1 MSLTRQ
7 GSLSRLLRV
16 VVTAGAVLGLGFVA
30 VSTQLAAGTAVM
42 KARTSDRDSLQGA
55 LSGLTEQYFNAT
67 FLAAQSAAGATAWTL
82 TAKDVPALQHIT
94 RTSRLAQYGAALVTL
109 GGRTLA
115 ASTSALPPPTDAGYA
130 PLRAQLLNG
139 QPGLSDVMHVGT
151 SDVVA
156 FAVPVLRSG
165 VPVAVLLSFA
175 DIRKWD
181 LQGYD
186 ETLTIGKKAVPYVL
200 DSKGVVAASGEIA
213 ALGQQVGLPTPAHT
227 TSKTWR
233 GKKVVISAGASG
245 HGWHVVTAQDA
256 AAWSAGVTSTRERAL
271 VALAALLT
279 LVVALLVWF
288 YVRQQSVQRR
298 LADERLYDPLT
309 GLAQRRLFELKLD
322 AAFARLRRSQT
333 PVALL
338 YCDLDGFKAVNDQHG
353 HNAGDQLLK
362 TVAGRLSASVREEDM
377 VVRFGGDEFGV
388 LVEGMR
394 AAELTVLVRRIYASV
409 EQPVIVGRS
418 TSVVPRLS
426 IGAAVTDHD
435 SDTEALVH
443 AADLAMYEVKS
454 SRGSERIIVT
464 DLSATSR
471 EQASSR

>member
-1 MSLTRQ
+1 M
-7 GSLSRLLRV
+7 RLLRV
-16 VVTAGAVLGLGFVA
+16 IVTAGAVLGLGFVA
-30 VSTQLAAGTAVM
+30 VSTQLAAGTAV
-42 KARTSDRDSLQGA
+42 KNARTSERDALQGA
-55 LSGLTEQYFNAT
+55 LSGLTTQYFNAT

-82 TAKDVPALQHIT
+82 TGKDVPALQHIT

-109 GGRTLA
+109 DGRTLA
-115 ASTSALPPPTDAGYA
+115 ASTSALPPASDAGYV
-130 PLRAQLLNG
+130 PLRAQLLKG

-175 DIRKWD
+175 DIRHWD

-186 ETLTIGKKAVPYVL
+186 ETLTIGDKAVPYVL

-213 ALGQQVGLPTPAHT
+213 ALGKQVGLPTPEHT
-227 TSKTWR
+227 TTKTWR
-233 GKKVVISAGASG
+233 GKQVVISSGSSG
-245 HGWHVVTAQDA
+245 HGWHVVTTQDA
-256 AAWSAGVTSTRERAL
+256 EAWSAGVTSTRERAL

-322 AAFARLRRSQT
+322 SAFARLRRSQT

-338 YCDLDGFKAVNDQHG
+338 YCDLDGFKAINDQHG

-362 TVAGRLSASVREEDM
+362 AVADRLSAIVREEDM

-388 LVEGMR
+388 IVEGMR
-394 AAELTVLVRRIYASV
+394 APELTGLVQRMYASV
-409 EQPVIVGRS
+409 ELPVTLGRS

-435 SDTEALVH
+435 GDTEALVH
-443 AADLAMYEVKS
+443 AADLAMYKVKS
-454 SRGSERIIVT
+454 SPGAHGVVVT
-464 DLSATSR
+464 DLSASTSR
-471 EQASSR
+471 EQASSAR